1 MTASGVAEM
10 PAPHQDRGSFS
21 PERTHTSSDRLPM
34 RTSLPA
40 LLLFAACG
48 LGAAETVPPAPPAPA
63 GGPAAGDNGMS
74 DRRLQRLIEENPE
87 LKGVD
92 PKTPEGQEKIQQ
104 AMQKGMA
111 RGAEQMRKRMAENQ
125 TENHAKLRESFAMS
139 AEEFS
144 AIEPLLVRVESLRM
158 QERVVNPQGM
168 MGGGRGRGP
177 GGQGGP
183 GGGAP
188 DFAKMLLGDTPLEPS
203 TKEVQDA
210 TKALSSLLADAQ
222 ANATEVAAALVRV
235 RAARAALTAV
245 VAKAQEDLRGVLTP
259 RQEAVLVERGTL
271 D

>member
-1 MTASGVAEM
+1 M
-10 PAPHQDRGSFS
+10 R
-21 PERTHTSSDRLPM
+21 SSL
-34 RTSLPA
+34 TSL
-40 LLLFAACG
+40 LLLAACG
-48 LGAAETVPPAPPAPA
+48 LGAAETAPPAPLVPPA

-74 DRRLQRLIEENPE
+74 ERRLQRLIEENPE

-125 TENHAKLRESFAMS
+125 AESHAKLRESFTMS
-139 AEEFS
+139 AEEFT
-144 AIEPLLVRVESLRM
+144 AIEPLLTRVETLRL
-158 QERVVNPQGM
+158 QERLVNPQGM
-168 MGGGRGRGP
+168 MPGRGRGP

-183 GGGAP
+183 GGGQGG
-188 DFAKMLLGDTPLEPS
+188 DFTKMLLGDTPLEPA
-203 TKEVQDA
+203 TKDVQDA
-210 TKALSSLLADAQ
+210 TKALTSLLADAQ
-222 ANATEVAAALVRV
+222 ANATEVAAALARV
-235 RAARAALTAV
+235 RAARTALTAV